1 MNTSIPRT
9 FYAGLM
15 LYAAIFTL
23 ATVPLFPSPLT
34 LQQLSELAIAAC
46 LASVAVAVL
55 LLTGLSARMADPGA
69 GFTQAFLGIGICTG
83 VYPLLNPGASPLVM
97 VIGSLW
103 VAVSVSN
110 LSAKKTLA
118 LLAAYFALYI
128 YSAYPAMIDA
138 GSPTHRD
145 ALYAAAL
152 SMVITALL
160 YWRAHDYE
168 HHAGEKVM
176 SAQKLEEASEQVR
189 TLTTYDPDT
198 TALKQTYFVAQVLRE
213 KVRVEHEGGSFSMGL
228 IEIDNF
234 GELAQ
239 QLGGTVA
246 KQLLRE
252 FSERAV
258 RHIRHTDILHAW
270 PKTFQPLGRLADGR
284 FGLLLPMANYE
295 AAMKCAQRLHDAVD
309 FQSIRT
315 AAGVV
320 GITLSIGI
328 TEYVKNETLEG
339 TMQLAERALKMA
351 KAHNGNDFRGVRRVS
366 AA

>member
-1 MNTSIPRT
+1 MKSSIPRT

-15 LYAAIFTL
+15 LYTAIFTL

-34 LQQLSELAIAAC
+34 LQQLSELAIAAG
-46 LASVAVAVL
+46 LASGIVVVL
-55 LLTGLSARMADPGA
+55 LLLGLSTRMGDLGA
-69 GFTQAFLGIGICTG
+69 GFTQALLGIGICTG
-83 VYPLLNPGASPLVM
+83 LYPLLNPGASPLVM
-97 VIGSLW
+97 VVGSLW

-110 LSAKKTLA
+110 LSAKKTLT
-118 LLAAYFALYI
+118 LLTAYFALYG
-128 YSAYPAMIDA
+128 YAAYPYILDT
-138 GSPTHRD
+138 GSPMHRD
-145 ALYAAAL
+145 ALYAGAL
-152 SMVITALL
+152 SLVITALL

-168 HHAGEKVM
+168 HHADEKVVN
-176 SAQKLEEASEQVR
+176 AQKLEEASEQVR

-213 KVRVEHEGGSFSMGL
+213 KVRVEHEAGTFSIGL
-228 IEIDNF
+228 IEIDHF
-234 GELAQ
+234 EELAQ
-239 QLGGTVA
+239 RLGRTAA

-258 RHIRHTDILHAW
+258 RHIRQTDALGAW
-270 PKTFQPLGRLADGR
+270 PRTFQPLGRLSDGR
-284 FGLLLPMANYE
+284 FGLLLPSANYE

-309 FQSIRT
+309 FKSIRT

-351 KAHNGNDFRGVRRVS
+351 KSHNGNDFRGVRRVS